1 MTSATRSLDT
11 WSSKR
16 MCGYIVFSLE
26 GVTINYE
33 QFTAFL
39 SLRQMTGRHTKEAI
53 LTEFEDVDENAQAG
67 QDETGPLAED
77 FTGEEEEMIKLV
89 LDSEDSDSIV
99 ELP

>member
-1 MTSATRSLDT
+1 M
-11 WSSKR
+11 
-16 MCGYIVFSLE
+16 VFIHLTIQVVW
-26 GVTINYE
+26 GVRDSDSNMIWAIN
-33 QFTAFL
+33 
-39 SLRQMTGRHTKEAI
+39 LRLFSGIQA
-53 LTEFEDVDENAQAG
+53 DENAQAG

>member
-1 MTSATRSLDT
+1 M
-11 WSSKR
+11 
-16 MCGYIVFSLE
+16 VFIHLTIQVVW
-26 GVTINYE
+26 GVRDSDSNMIWVIN
-33 QFTAFL
+33 
-39 SLRQMTGRHTKEAI
+39 LRLFSGIQ
-53 LTEFEDVDENAQAG
+53 VDENAQAG